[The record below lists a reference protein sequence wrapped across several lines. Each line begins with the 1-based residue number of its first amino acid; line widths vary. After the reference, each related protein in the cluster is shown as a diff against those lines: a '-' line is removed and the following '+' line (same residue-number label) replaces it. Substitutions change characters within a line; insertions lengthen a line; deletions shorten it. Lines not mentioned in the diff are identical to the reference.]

1 MPDSSLFVRV
11 EMVQGPDPLIF
22 SVVDGWDE
30 RLGESLASGVVSEF
44 LQLNKINFIKT
55 VGSLFSEFLDP

>member
-1 MPDSSLFVRV
+1 MPDSSLFVWV

-44 LQLNKINFIKT
+44 LQLNKINCIKT
-55 VGSLFSEFLDP
+55 VGSLFSE